1 MSVPYVTTALL
12 CHFIS
17 IAKKVFM
24 SSVYACPL
32 SHQLISLSGADK
44 LSYLHG
50 QITQDLNKLTSSNY
64 LWAGHCSAKGKLW
77 GVFKLF
83 SYQDSYYLTGSENE
97 VEKSLAELKKY
108 AVFAK
113 VDISACT
120 KRLIGLIG
128 DDLSDVLAQL
138 DINFEGDA
146 SACDFENGKALKLAD
161 NRVLL
166 MVDSQFS
173 MPDDVSTLDNE
184 APWQQASMLAG
195 EPQLSADAIGEYV
208 PQMVN
213 LHAIGGISFKKG
225 CYTGQE
231 TVARMKYLGKN
242 KRAMYIVS
250 GQSEGILSEPDLET
264 QLGENWRRAGKLIA
278 QSFNEQTKKLTGLVV
293 LPNDTDVTQV
303 LRAKHTPQVELSIL
317 PLPYSLEDE

>member
-1 MSVPYVTTALL
+1 
-12 CHFIS
+12 
-17 IAKKVFM
+17 M

-83 SYQDSYYLTGSENE
+83 SYQDSYYLAGSEAE

-113 VDISACT
+113 VEISECS

-128 DDLSDVLAQL
+128 DDLSNILTQL
-138 DINFEGDA
+138 GIHFEDDTN
-146 SACDFENGKALKLAD
+146 ACDFNNGKALKLSP

-166 MVDSQFS
+166 MVDGQFS
-173 MPDDVSTLDNE
+173 MPDSISTLDNE
-184 APWQQASMLAG
+184 ALWQQAAMLAG
-195 EPQLSADAIGEYV
+195 EPQLSSDAVGEYV

-213 LHAIGGISFKKG
+213 LQAIDGISFKKG

-250 GQSEGILSEPDLET
+250 GQSEGLLEEPDLET

-278 QSFNEQTKKLTGLVV
+278 QSFDEQSNKLTGLVV

-303 LRAKHTPQVELSIL
+303 LRSKHAPQVELSIL

>member
-1 MSVPYVTTALL
+1 
-12 CHFIS
+12 
-17 IAKKVFM
+17 M

-32 SHQLISLSGADK
+32 SHQLISLNGVDK

-83 SYQDSYYLTGSENE
+83 SHQDTYYLTGSEGE
-97 VEKSLAELKKY
+97 IEKSLAELKKY

-113 VDISACT
+113 VEISAASQ
-120 KRLIGLIG
+120 RLIGLIG
-128 DDLSDVLAQL
+128 DDLTDVLTQL
-138 DINFEGDA
+138 NITFEND
-146 SACDFENGKALKLAD
+146 STACDFNHGKALKLAD

-166 MVDSQFS
+166 MVDNQFS
-173 MPDDVSTLDNE
+173 IPDNISTLDTD
-184 APWQQASMLAG
+184 APWQQAAILAG
-195 EPQLSADAIGEYV
+195 EPQLSSDAIGEYV

-213 LHAIGGISFKKG
+213 LQAIEGISFKKG

-250 GQSEGILSEPDLET
+250 GQSEGVLLEPDIET

-278 QSFNEQTKKLTGLVV
+278 QSFDDQKNILTGLVV

>member
-1 MSVPYVTTALL
+1 
-12 CHFIS
+12 
-17 IAKKVFM
+17 M

-64 LWAGHCSAKGKLW
+64 LWTGHCSAKGKLW

-83 SYQDSYYLTGSENE
+83 SHQDNYYLTGSAAE
-97 VEKSLAELKKY
+97 VEKSLVELKKY

-113 VDISACT
+113 VDINVSSE
-120 KRLIGLIG
+120 RLIGLIG
-128 DDLSDVLAQL
+128 DDLTDVLAQL
-138 DINFEGDA
+138 SITFEDDA
-146 SACDFENGKALKLAD
+146 TACDLSYGKALKLAD

-173 MPDDVSTLDNE
+173 IPDNISTLDND
-184 APWQQASMLAG
+184 APWKQAAILAG
-195 EPQLSADAIGEYV
+195 EPQLSSEAIGEYV

-213 LHAIGGISFKKG
+213 LQAIGGISFKKG

-264 QLGENWRRAGKLIA
+264 QLGENWRRAGKLIT
-278 QSFNEQTKKLTGLVV
+278 QSFDEQTNKLTGLVV

>member
-1 MSVPYVTTALL
+1 MS
-12 CHFIS
+12 I
-17 IAKKVFM
+17 
-24 SSVYACPL
+24 VYACPL

-50 QITQDLNKLTSSNY
+50 QITQDLNLLSNDNY

-83 SYQDSYYLTGSENE
+83 SFQDSYYLAGSAAE
-97 VEKSLAELKKY
+97 VERALVELKKY

-113 VDISACT
+113 VDISLAPQ
-120 KRLIGLIG
+120 RLIGLIG
-128 DDLSDVLAQL
+128 DDLSAVLAELNIAFTDQANAC
-138 DINFEGDA
+138 NF
-146 SACDFENGKALKLAD
+146 SHGKALKLAD

-166 MVDSQFS
+166 MVDKQFS
-173 MPDDVSTLDNE
+173 LSDKITALDND
-184 APWQQASMLAG
+184 ALWQQAAILAG
-195 EPQLSADAIGEYV
+195 EPQLSADAIDEYV

-213 LHAIGGISFKKG
+213 LQAIGGISFKKG

-250 GQSEGILSEPDLET
+250 GQSESALSEPELER
-264 QLGENWRRAGKLIA
+264 QQGENWRRAGKLIA
-278 QSFNEQTKKLTGLVV
+278 QSFNEQTKTLTGLVV

-303 LRAKHTPQVELSIL
+303 LRAKHTPSVELNIL

>member
-1 MSVPYVTTALL
+1 
-12 CHFIS
+12 
-17 IAKKVFM
+17 M

-50 QITQDLNKLTSSNY
+50 QITQDLNKLTSCNY
-64 LWAGHCSAKGKLW
+64 LWTGHCSAKGKLW
-77 GVFKLF
+77 GIFKLF
-83 SYQDSYYLTGSENE
+83 SHQDNYYLTGSAAE
-97 VEKSLAELKKY
+97 VEKSLVELKKY

-113 VDISACT
+113 VDINTSSE
-120 KRLIGLIG
+120 RLIGLIG
-128 DDLSDVLAQL
+128 DDLTDALAQL
-138 DINFEGDA
+138 GITFEDDA
-146 SACDFENGKALKLAD
+146 TACDFCYGKALKLAD

-173 MPDDVSTLDNE
+173 IPDNISTLDND
-184 APWQQASMLAG
+184 APWKQAAILAG
-195 EPQLSADAIGEYV
+195 EPQLSSEAIGEYV

-213 LHAIGGISFKKG
+213 LQAIGGISFKKG

-250 GQSEGILSEPDLET
+250 GQSEGLLSELDLET
-264 QLGENWRRAGKLIA
+264 QLGENWRRAGKLIT
-278 QSFNEQTKKLTGLVV
+278 QSFDEQTNKLTGLVV

>member
-1 MSVPYVTTALL
+1 
-12 CHFIS
+12 
-17 IAKKVFM
+17 M

-32 SHQLISLSGADK
+32 SHQLISLTGADK

-50 QITQDLNKLTSSNY
+50 QITQDLNKLTNSNF
-64 LWAGHCSAKGKLW
+64 LWTGHCSAKGKLW

-83 SYQDSYYLTGSENE
+83 SHQDSYYLSGSSAE
-97 VEKSLAELKKY
+97 VEQSLVELKKY

-113 VDISACT
+113 VDISASSN
-120 KRLIGLIG
+120 RLIGLIG
-128 DDLSDVLAQL
+128 DDLSTILTELGIAFD
-138 DINFEGDA
+138 DNII
-146 SACDFENGKALKLAD
+146 ACDFDNGKALKLAD

-166 MVDSQFS
+166 MVNSQFAI
-173 MPDDVSTLDNE
+173 PDSVLTLDND
-184 APWQQASMLAG
+184 ALWQQAAILAG
-195 EPQLSADAIGEYV
+195 EPQLSSDAIGEYV

-213 LHAIGGISFKKG
+213 LQAIGGISFKKG

-250 GQSEGILSEPDLET
+250 GQSESMLDEPELEV

-278 QSFNEQTKKLTGLVV
+278 QSFDEKTKILTGLVV
-293 LPNDTDVTQV
+293 LPNDTETTQV
-303 LRAKHTPQVELSIL
+303 LRAKHAPQVELSIL
-317 PLPYSLEDE
+317 PLPYSLDDE

>member
-1 MSVPYVTTALL
+1 
-12 CHFIS
+12 
-17 IAKKVFM
+17 M

-32 SHQLISLSGADK
+32 SHQLISLTGADK

-50 QITQDLNKLTSSNY
+50 QITQDLNKLTTSNF
-64 LWAGHCSAKGKLW
+64 LWTGHCSAKGKLW

-83 SYQDSYYLTGSENE
+83 SHQDSYYLSGSSAE
-97 VEKSLAELKKY
+97 VEQSLIELKKY

-113 VDISACT
+113 VDISASS

-128 DDLSDVLAQL
+128 DDLSATL
-138 DINFEGDA
+138 DELNITFNENT
-146 SACDFENGKALKLAD
+146 SACDFASGKALKLAN

-166 MVDSQFS
+166 MVDNQFAV
-173 MPDDVSTLDNE
+173 PDTVSTLDNDT
-184 APWQQASMLAG
+184 PWQQAAILAG
-195 EPQLSADAIGEYV
+195 EPQLNSDAIGEYV

-213 LHAIGGISFKKG
+213 LQAIGGISFKKG

-250 GQSEGILSEPDLET
+250 GQSESMLDEPELEV

-278 QSFNEQTKKLTGLVV
+278 QSFDEKTKILTGLVV
-293 LPNDTDVTQV
+293 LPNDTETTQV
-303 LRAKHTPQVELSIL
+303 LRAKHAPQVELNIL
-317 PLPYSLEDE
+317 PLPYSLDDE

>member
-1 MSVPYVTTALL
+1 
-12 CHFIS
+12 
-17 IAKKVFM
+17 M

-32 SHQLISLSGADK
+32 SHKLISLNGADK

-50 QITQDLNKLTSSNY
+50 QITQDLNKLTNSNY

-83 SYQDSYYLTGSENE
+83 AHQDSYYLAGSDAE

-108 AVFAK
+108 AVFAR
-113 VDISACT
+113 VDISAASQ
-120 KRLIGLIG
+120 RLIGLIG
-128 DDLSDVLAQL
+128 DDLTEILTQL
-138 DINFEGDA
+138 NINFEDDA
-146 SACDFENGKALKLAD
+146 TACDFSHGKALKLAS

-173 MPDDVSTLDNE
+173 VPDNVSTLDTD
-184 APWQQASMLAG
+184 APWKQAEILAG
-195 EPQLSADAIGEYV
+195 EPQLSSEAIGEYV

-213 LHAIGGISFKKG
+213 LHAINGISFKKG

-250 GQSEGILSEPDLET
+250 GQSEGLLSEPDLEI

-278 QSFNEQTKKLTGLVV
+278 QSFDEQTNRLTGLVV

-303 LRAKHTPQVELSIL
+303 FRAKHTPQVELSIL

>member
-1 MSVPYVTTALL
+1 
-12 CHFIS
+12 
-17 IAKKVFM
+17 M

-44 LSYLHG
+44 FSYLHG

-83 SYQDSYYLTGSENE
+83 AYQDQYYLTGSEVE
-97 VEKSLAELKKY
+97 IEKSLAELKKY

-113 VDISACT
+113 VDINAAPQ
-120 KRLIGLIG
+120 RLIGLIG
-128 DDLSDVLAQL
+128 DDLSAVLSHL
-138 DINFEGDA
+138 NILFEDDA
-146 SACDFENGKALKLAD
+146 TACDFNHGKALKMAKD
-161 NRVLL
+161 RVLL
-166 MVDSQFS
+166 MVDSDFS
-173 MPDDVSTLDNE
+173 IPNNISTLDNE
-184 APWQQASMLAG
+184 TLWQEASILAG
-195 EPQLSADAIGEYV
+195 EPQFSRAAIGEYV

-213 LHAIGGISFKKG
+213 LQAIGGVSFKKG

-250 GQSEGILSEPDLET
+250 GQSNGVLSEPDLET

-278 QSFNEQTKKLTGLVV
+278 QSFNEQTHTLTGLVV
-293 LPNDTDVTQV
+293 LPNSTDVTAV

>member
-1 MSVPYVTTALL
+1 
-12 CHFIS
+12 
-17 IAKKVFM
+17 M

-64 LWAGHCSAKGKLW
+64 LWTGHCSAKGKLW

-83 SYQDSYYLTGSENE
+83 SHQDNYYLTGSAAE
-97 VEKSLAELKKY
+97 VEKSLVELKKY

-113 VDISACT
+113 VDINVSSE
-120 KRLIGLIG
+120 RLIGLIG
-128 DDLSDVLAQL
+128 DDLTDVLAQL
-138 DINFEGDA
+138 SITFEDDA
-146 SACDFENGKALKLAD
+146 TACDFSYGKALKLAD

-173 MPDDVSTLDNE
+173 IPDNISTLDND
-184 APWQQASMLAG
+184 APWKQAAILAG
-195 EPQLSADAIGEYV
+195 EPQLSSEAIGEYV

-213 LHAIGGISFKKG
+213 LQAIGGISFKKG

-250 GQSEGILSEPDLET
+250 GQSEGLLSGLDLET
-264 QLGENWRRAGKLIA
+264 QLGENWRRAGKLIT
-278 QSFNEQTKKLTGLVV
+278 QSFDEQTNKLTGLVV

>member
-1 MSVPYVTTALL
+1 MASFV
-12 CHFIS
+12 

-24 SSVYACPL
+24 SQVYACPL
-32 SHQLISLSGADK
+32 SHQVISLSGADK

-50 QITQDLNKLTSSNY
+50 QITQDLNKLNNDNF

-83 SYQDSYYLTGSENE
+83 SYQQSYFLTGSSAE
-97 VEKSLAELKKY
+97 VERSLAELKKY

-113 VDISACT
+113 VEINKASE
-120 KRLIGLIG
+120 RLIGLLG
-128 DDLSDVLAQL
+128 DNLTGLLTQL
-138 DINFEGDA
+138 DIHFSDNA
-146 SACDFENGKALKLAD
+146 TACDFAHGKALKLGS
-161 NRVLL
+161 NRILL
-166 MVDSQFS
+166 MVDSQFCL
-173 MPDDVSTLDNE
+173 PDDVSTLDDD
-184 APWQQASMLAG
+184 ALWQQASILAG
-195 EPQLSADAIGEYV
+195 EPQLSVDAIDEYV

-213 LHAIGGISFKKG
+213 LQAINGISFKKG

-250 GQSEGILSEPDLET
+250 GQSEGRLDEPDIET

-278 QSFNEQTKKLTGLVV
+278 QSYNEQTQTLTGLVV
-293 LPNDTDVTQV
+293 LPNDTDIDQT
-303 LRAKHTPQVELSIL
+303 LRAKHTPSVELNIL